1 MFGRLR
7 AKRASRVKEPGAAGR
22 TAIAGSGAQDPSS
35 TPVRIESRAL
45 QNTRAVAPD
54 AEILALVASRT
65 DNAVILT
72 DPAGLIVWVNDG
84 FERITGYSIE
94 QSLGRRPG
102 ELLQGHETDAQTVR
116 RMADRLAQG
125 CGFREEV
132 LNYRKN
138 GEPYWIALEVHP
150 IRGEQGEVTHFMA
163 LQRDI
168 TDERYGKLKLSVQ
181 HEVTRLLVEASALEA
196 TLLACARAIAK
207 TLTWTRPAV
216 YRLEG
221 RHLRLL
227 EPVSTLQ
234 DELVIGQAAA
244 GSAWQQ
250 NKPVFLSVSEPP
262 VPRVDPTVVAFPLF
276 QSKAL
281 WGVMQF
287 EFSKGTALGGDLLP
301 MCSFIGHE
309 CSVFIE
315 RSVSRQQ
322 LESARAAAEQ
332 ASELKTQF
340 VATVSHEIRTPLN
353 AVVGMAELLA
363 ELPLGDRQRE
373 YLSVIQQSADQLL
386 TVINDVLDLSSIES
400 GSVRL
405 GNADFAVRDLV
416 DRVLQIVRG
425 LPRASGLEI
434 DTEIDPAV
442 PQWLRGDEAR
452 LSQVLINLMSNAIK
466 FTEHGSVSL
475 SVSVQTPATA
485 SDPAQPLWIAFSV
498 KDTGLGIPGSMQ
510 SQIFEPYVQVGGRM
524 ITPQKGTGLGLAI
537 CRQLAAMMQG
547 ELTLQSEV
555 GAGANFTLNVP
566 LMVGQSPGLAS
577 QDAIASDGQGLDIL
591 VAEDTP
597 ASQLVIRL
605 MLERMG
611 HRVTVVSDGLQAV
624 ETFRNQH
631 FDLILMDVQMPE
643 MDGYEAARA
652 IRQLGPADVSVGAME
667 GHSVPIVGLS
677 AFALASNQVA
687 GLQSGMNAYLTKP
700 VQSAS
705 LERIIAEVT
714 NSPARRAGSV

>member
-7 AKRASRVKEPGAAGR
+7 AKRAPRIKEPGAAGGP
-22 TAIAGSGAQDPSS
+22 AIAGTGAKHPPA
-35 TPVRIESRAL
+35 TTARAESRAL
-45 QNTRAVAPD
+45 PITRAAAPD

-72 DPAGLIVWVNDG
+72 DPTGLIIWVNDG
-84 FERITGYSIE
+84 FTRITGYSIE
-94 QSLGRRPG
+94 QSLGKRPG
-102 ELLQGHETDAQTVR
+102 ELLQGQETDAQAVR

-132 LNYRKN
+132 LNYRKS

-150 IRGEQGEVTHFMA
+150 ILGEQGEVTHFMA

-168 TDERYGKLKLSVQ
+168 TEERYGKLKLSVQ

-196 TLLACARAIAK
+196 TLLACAKAIAK
-207 TLTWTRPAV
+207 TLTWARPAV

-221 RHLRLL
+221 KHLRLL

-234 DELVIGQAAA
+234 DQIEIGQAAA
-244 GSAWQQ
+244 GSAWQHK
-250 NKPVFLSVSEPP
+250 KPVFLPISATPA
-262 VPRVDPTVVAFPLF
+262 PRVDPTVVAFPLF
-276 QSKAL
+276 QSKTL

-287 EFSKGTALGGDLLP
+287 EFTKGTALGGDLLAL
-301 MCSFIGHE
+301 CRFIGQE

-353 AVVGMAELLA
+353 AVVGMADLLA

-405 GNADFAVRDLV
+405 GNADFAVHHLIE
-416 DRVLQIVRG
+416 RVLQIVRG

-434 DTEIDPAV
+434 DTEVDPAV

-452 LSQVLINLMSNAIK
+452 LSQVLINLMSNAVK
-466 FTEHGSVSL
+466 FTEHGSVLL
-475 SVSVQTPATA
+475 SVSVQTPVPA
-485 SDPAQPLWIAFSV
+485 SDPAQPLWISFSV
-498 KDTGLGIPGSMQ
+498 KDTGMGIPGSMQ
-510 SQIFEPYVQVGGRM
+510 SEIFEPYVQVGGRM
-524 ITPQKGTGLGLAI
+524 ITPQKGHGLGLAI
-537 CRQLAAMMQG
+537 CRQLAAMMRG

-566 LMVGQSPGLAS
+566 LLPGQSPGLAS
-577 QDAIASDGQGLDIL
+577 QEAIASEGRRLDIL

-611 HRVTVVSDGLQAV
+611 HRVTVVGDGLQAV
-624 ETFRNQH
+624 ESFRTQH

-652 IRQLGPADVSVGAME
+652 IRQLGPGDVSAGAIA

-705 LERIIAEVT
+705 LERIIAEVV
-714 NSPARRAGSV
+714 NSPARRPSPG